1 MPEHLHSL
9 LSFACNRS
17 MSKVVALGNAFRHS
31 ITASF
36 GRKDI
41 SIIDCMMTNAAN
53 NYLLR

>member
-1 MPEHLHSL
+1 
-9 LSFACNRS
+9 
-17 MSKVVALGNAFRHS
+17 MSKVVALGNTFRHS

-41 SIIDCMMTNAAN
+41 SIIDCMMMNAAN